1 MRDFKFHVG
10 DLVYMNE
17 DKYGPVVFG
26 FITER
31 FQNLLY
37 GQHLNEYGVKW
48 FDDKNTVEDE
58 DTIKGV

>member
-1 MRDFKFHVG
+1 MRHFKFHVG

-17 DKYGPVVFG
+17 DKESVAFG

-37 GQHLNEYGVKW
+37 GQHLNEYSVKW

-58 DTIKGV
+58 DAIKGV

>member
-1 MRDFKFHVG
+1 MEADQQ
-10 DLVYMNE
+10 E
-17 DKYGPVVFG
+17 SVVFG

-37 GQHLNEYGVKW
+37 GQYLNEYGVKW

-58 DTIKGV
+58 DMIKGV

>member
-1 MRDFKFHVG
+1 MRHFKFHVG

-17 DKYGPVVFG
+17 DKHGSVVFG

-37 GQHLNEYGVKW
+37 GQHLNEYSVKYSRR
-48 FDDKNTVEDE
+48 
-58 DTIKGV
+58 

>member
-1 MRDFKFHVG
+1 MRQFTFSVG

-17 DKYGPVVFG
+17 DKHGSVVFG
-26 FITER
+26 FVTER

-37 GQHLNEYGVKW
+37 GQYLNEYGVKW

-58 DTIKGV
+58 DAIKRV